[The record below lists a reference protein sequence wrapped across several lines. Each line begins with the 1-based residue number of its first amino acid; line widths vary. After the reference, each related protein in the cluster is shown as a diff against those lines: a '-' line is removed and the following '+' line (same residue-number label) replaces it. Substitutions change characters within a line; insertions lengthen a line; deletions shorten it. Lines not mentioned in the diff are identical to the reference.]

1 MFCTSAQVD
10 QLQNAALK
18 NSAKHMYATNEE
30 LRKEIEEM
38 KMEKARL
45 DKKIV
50 EMAKK
55 GRVNITLL

>member
-1 MFCTSAQVD
+1 
-10 QLQNAALK
+10 
-18 NSAKHMYATNEE
+18 MYATNEE